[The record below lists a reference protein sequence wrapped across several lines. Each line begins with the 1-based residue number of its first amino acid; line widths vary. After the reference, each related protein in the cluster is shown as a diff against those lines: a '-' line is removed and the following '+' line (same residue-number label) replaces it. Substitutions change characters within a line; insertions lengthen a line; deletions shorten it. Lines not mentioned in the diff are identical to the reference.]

1 MTIEVACGGTA
12 KAQTQTVDVIKGY
25 ECLGRCNNEFAGRAC
40 LDIVV
45 DIGTH
50 YPYRYAHT
58 SRLRSIIEYLI
69 NFQSCATW
77 IIWVRRY
84 QCLVHTHISGI
95 YLSCGIILHPEG
107 IWLVFSLSV
116 IPYGTMSLKHFFIDR
131 IGRKVEETLFF
142 YVAQLT
148 PVAPRTQFSHHVVF
162 AQCPVA
168 VLRNIKLL
176 SNVYLVNRTHV
187 HIMGE
192 HQANILKMRDA
203 VIPYHHVAH
212 QSVLSLLVFGISHM
226 INCHLL
232 IVLNRIDKCV
242 IVVVKSLSTHRRDN
256 STVIQLKLI
265 IEYIDVTVFL
275 AY

>member
-1 MTIEVACGGTA
+1 
-12 KAQTQTVDVIKGY
+12 
-25 ECLGRCNNEFAGRAC
+25 
-40 LDIVV
+40 
-45 DIGTH
+45 
-50 YPYRYAHT
+50 
-58 SRLRSIIEYLI
+58 
-69 NFQSCATW
+69 
-77 IIWVRRY
+77 
-84 QCLVHTHISGI
+84 
-95 YLSCGIILHPEG
+95 
-107 IWLVFSLSV
+107 
-116 IPYGTMSLKHFFIDR
+116 MSLKHFFIDR
-131 IGRKVEETLFF
+131 IGRKIEETLFF

-232 IVLNRIDKCV
+232 IVLNRIDKGV
-242 IVVVKSLSTHRRDN
+242 IVVVKSLSAHRRDN